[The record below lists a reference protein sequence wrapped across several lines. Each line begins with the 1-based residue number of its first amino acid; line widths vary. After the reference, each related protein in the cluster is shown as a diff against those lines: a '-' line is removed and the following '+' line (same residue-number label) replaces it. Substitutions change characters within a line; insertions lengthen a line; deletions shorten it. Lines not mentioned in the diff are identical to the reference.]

1 MNGFS
6 QNSGVESMTSR
17 KSSNQEPVNDAKG
30 DAKSDKNDLEKAL
43 AYVSEML
50 GDMYSIAVFR
60 KQAPTKHGFPMMR
73 PRWYAPRPYILYRP
87 LCLIVFWQMVCV
99 CGVQTTIAPAL
110 SKSFQA
116 VGILMGQ
123 GVPDTD
129 QFNAICRQVTESTSN
144 PVTLDYFGFLS
155 TLKRPDIN
163 FDRLHARPL
172 HDAPWKEFV
181 AASHE
186 SEMNLQAVVECSA
199 SGIATHTSMWM

>member
-1 MNGFS
+1 
-6 QNSGVESMTSR
+6 MTSR

-99 CGVQTTIAPAL
+99 WGSNNNSPGTFKIIPGCGHFDGPGRARHRPVQ
-110 SKSFQA
+110 
-116 VGILMGQ
+116 
-123 GVPDTD
+123 
-129 QFNAICRQVTESTSN
+129 CH
-144 PVTLDYFGFLS
+144 LS
-155 TLKRPDIN
+155 TGHGVHFQSRYLGLFRISIN
-163 FDRLHARPL
+163 
-172 HDAPWKEFV
+172 
-181 AASHE
+181 
-186 SEMNLQAVVECSA
+186 VE
-199 SGIATHTSMWM
+199 TPRY